1 MLVTLRG
8 HRLKEVAPITSLGM
22 KELIKQCKMKFM
34 HLPWNFVD
42 HQSVFVGSNTIMRN
56 TNEYFCAILFLYL
69 ESNKYT
75 QSNFGWDITSN
86 LIKKLAV
93 KVTRLVTNKTI
104 GSKPFIGRDM
114 LLQLD
119 KQVKYMYWYE
129 RAHKPLPA
137 WVIFSWLLTVLHRT
151 LLPQGS
157 QFCDFFQV
165 EF

>member
-1 MLVTLRG
+1 MRY
-8 HRLKEVAPITSLGM
+8 H
-22 KELIKQCKMKFM
+22 KQ
-34 HLPWNFVD
+34 PD
-42 HQSVFVGSNTIMRN
+42 
-56 TNEYFCAILFLYL
+56 
-69 ESNKYT
+69 
-75 QSNFGWDITSN
+75 
-86 LIKKLAV
+86 KKLAV
-93 KVTRLVTNKTI
+93 KVTRLAKNKTI
-104 GSKPFIGRDM
+104 GCKPFIGRDM
-114 LLQLD
+114 LLQPD

>member
-1 MLVTLRG
+1 MQDEIHALTMEFCWPPVCLCRLQHHHEKHQWVFLCHLVPLFG
-8 HRLKEVAPITSLGM
+8 
-22 KELIKQCKMKFM
+22 IKQIYSEQ
-34 HLPWNFVD
+34 LW
-42 HQSVFVGSNTIMRN
+42 MR
-56 TNEYFCAILFLYL
+56 YH
-69 ESNKYT
+69 K
-75 QSNFGWDITSN
+75 QPD
-86 LIKKLAV
+86 KKLAV

-114 LLQLD
+114 LLQPD

-137 WVIFSWLLTVLHRT
+137 RVIFSWLLTVLHRT

>member
-22 KELIKQCKMKFM
+22 KELIKQCNMKFM

-75 QSNFGWDITSN
+75 QINFG
-86 LIKKLAV
+86 
-93 KVTRLVTNKTI
+93 
-104 GSKPFIGRDM
+104 
-114 LLQLD
+114 
-119 KQVKYMYWYE
+119 
-129 RAHKPLPA
+129 
-137 WVIFSWLLTVLHRT
+137 
-151 LLPQGS
+151 
-157 QFCDFFQV
+157 
-165 EF
+165 